1 MTSVRFGRGEIRSFR
16 GAFELP
22 AGRPILVSSAEVL
35 RHHGDSLRDAV
46 GIPGVAEVVI
56 DDREEA
62 KNFDTLRFVLDSC
75 LSAGARRDDYL
86 VAFGGGVVTDVAGF
100 AASILLRGMRWYAV
114 PTTLLGMADAAIGG
128 KTAVDHPAGKNLIG
142 SFHLPSG
149 VIVDP
154 EFLATLPPR
163 QFRSGLAEVYKALLV
178 GDPAAA
184 KTLSGRLQEVSESRD
199 VEDALRAAIRV
210 KEEIVARDPRD
221 AGDRR
226 HLNFGH
232 TLGHALEAQGGYRR
246 LTHGEAVS
254 FGMSAALLL
263 SARLAGFPE
272 DEAERL
278 SRELA
283 EFAGRDL
290 AAGIDP
296 GDPALW
302 SAFSHDKKFTSR
314 GPVAVLLEAPGAPV
328 LRDVPAEAWK
338 DALLRVLSSI
348 AL

>member
-1 MTSVRFGRGEIRSFR
+1 MTSVRFGSGAIRSLR
-16 GAFELP
+16 GAFEFP

-35 RHHGDSLRDAV
+35 RLHGDSLRAAV
-46 GIPGVAEVVI
+46 ASPGAAEIVI

-62 KNFDTLRFVLDSC
+62 KNLDTLRRILDAA
-75 LSAGARRDDYL
+75 LSAGARRDDYF

-100 AASILLRGMRWYAV
+100 AASILLRGIRWYAI

-128 KTAVDHPAGKNLIG
+128 KTAVDHPAGKNLLG

-149 VIVDP
+149 VLVDP
-154 EFLATLPPR
+154 DFLATLSAR
-163 QFRSGLAEVYKALLV
+163 QFRSGLVEVYKAVLV

-184 KTLSGRLQEVSESRD
+184 KTLSGRLREVSESRG

-221 AGDRR
+221 AGERR

-232 TLGHALEAQGGYRR
+232 TLGHALEAQGGFRR
-246 LTHGEAVS
+246 LTHGEAVG

-263 SARLAGFPE
+263 SARFAGFPK

-283 EFAGRDL
+283 ELAGRDL

-296 GDPALW
+296 EDPVLW
-302 SAFSHDKKFTSR
+302 SALSHDKKFTSR

-328 LRDVPAEAWK
+328 LREVPAEAWK
-338 DALLRVLSSI
+338 DALLRVLSPI